1 MVLLFKIPLLA
12 EEGNITLHNQPPCR
26 TWHTHAVI
34 QFAFGI
40 FLVLGT
46 QQDQIEITAGGPQG
60 WEEHIYH
67 AKDNVV
73 VTYRDMR
80 LAADEV
86 TYDDNAKILTA
97 NGRLKF
103 SRNEEQLDAS
113 HVSLNVE
120 TKAGDFSN
128 VSGKMGPGFFITAE
142 QAHRTEEGQYQLK
155 NATVTTCDGPRPGWT
170 LALARAVVD
179 PNKRLVA
186 KGSTFRLENVPLFY
200 MPYITI
206 PSEDRPRQTG
216 FLIPTTSTS
225 TTKGRS
231 LRESFYWAIN
241 RSADATFTGE
251 YFTKRGPAGAV
262 DFRAIP
268 DATSKIEVSSFF
280 AHDRLGQ
287 GGQSARILAFGD
299 LGHDF
304 RGAANMD
311 LVNSFVF
318 RQVYE
323 NGFNVITSPLQQSL
337 AFASRNRPEASVNVL
352 YGRNGVFFP
361 DQPTVVLRKFPTLEI
376 SLPERTF
383 TGLPLYF
390 SADTSFSAVARRDAS
405 LTTPSFV
412 ERFDLHPAVELP
424 VLQSSAVAWSQR
436 VGFRETFYTHSRES
450 QLVLGDAL
458 NRASIDYSSN
468 FVGPQLERDF
478 GSWRHVI
485 EPSIDYRYING
496 ADRFRR
502 TIVVDD
508 IDLFTN
514 TNEVE
519 YAITNR
525 FFSHREI
532 FSWRMAQKYFFDP
545 TFGGAIVPGRR
556 NVFAPL
562 LDVSGFA
569 FADGY
574 RRFSPVVSTMRFS
587 TTPSTSTDIQMDYDT
602 RDHLFR
608 SAGIIGNVNRGQF
621 VGGISYFFTRHSV
634 IEIPNNQLRA
644 IITYGN
650 QAKPGFSAA
659 FSAAY
664 DAQHSVF
671 QSSTVEIGYNA
682 HCYGL
687 NFELSQFN
695 IGARVESRFRFSFSL
710 KNVGSIGTLRPRE
723 RLF

>member
-1 MVLLFKIPLLA
+1 
-12 EEGNITLHNQPPCR
+12 
-26 TWHTHAVI
+26 
-34 QFAFGI
+34 
-40 FLVLGT
+40 
-46 QQDQIEITAGGPQG
+46 
-60 WEEHIYH
+60 
-67 AKDNVV
+67 
-73 VTYRDMR
+73 
-80 LAADEV
+80 
-86 TYDDNAKILTA
+86 
-97 NGRLKF
+97 
-103 SRNEEQLDAS
+103 
-113 HVSLNVE
+113 
-120 TKAGDFSN
+120 
-128 VSGKMGPGFFITAE
+128 
-142 QAHRTEEGQYQLK
+142 
-155 NATVTTCDGPRPGWT
+155 
-170 LALARAVVD
+170 
-179 PNKRLVA
+179 
-186 KGSTFRLENVPLFY
+186 
-200 MPYITI
+200 
-206 PSEDRPRQTG
+206 
-216 FLIPTTSTS
+216 
-225 TTKGRS
+225 
-231 LRESFYWAIN
+231 
-241 RSADATFTGE
+241 
-251 YFTKRGPAGAV
+251 
-262 DFRAIP
+262 
-268 DATSKIEVSSFF
+268 
-280 AHDRLGQ
+280 
-287 GGQSARILAFGD
+287 
-299 LGHDF
+299 
-304 RGAANMD
+304 MD
-311 LVNSFVF
+311 LVSSFVF

-390 SADTSFSAVARRDAS
+390 SADTSFSGVARRDAS

-458 NRASIDYSSN
+458 NRTSIDYSSN

-508 IDLFTN
+508 IDLLTN

-525 FFSHREI
+525 FFTHREI

-608 SAGIIGNVNRGQF
+608 SAGVIGNVNRGQF
-621 VGGISYFFTRHSV
+621 VGGISYFFTRRSV

-664 DAQHSVF
+664 DVQHSVF